1 MKRKII
7 TLFIVLLSLLLC
19 IGIAY
24 SISKYVFKY
33 DFPMQVIVSID
44 KIAPEID
51 ITDIN
56 GSSIRDNETATEYAI
71 ISYSDDLSG
80 ISKAVYRYNSSKKD
94 FSNSETLTLNNNT
107 KLTNEG
113 WYELEATD
121 RAGNKTVIHICV
133 DWAVARIKQ
142 VYYRKLEWAIN
153 DVPFNNDGTK
163 TTIYMLRNVSE
174 VNTISANKNVI
185 LDIDKTTITRKFH
198 NRKKWIFSC

>member
-7 TLFIVLLSLLLC
+7 TLFIVLLSFFLC
-19 IGIAY
+19 LGIAY

-33 DFPMQVIVSID
+33 NFPMQVIVSID
-44 KIAPEID
+44 KVSPEIN

-56 GSSIRDNETATEYAI
+56 NNSVGNDGIATEYAI

-107 KLTNEG
+107 KFTNEG
-113 WYELEATD
+113 WYELEITD
-121 RAGNKTVIHICV
+121 RAGNKTIIHIYV

-185 LDIDKTTITRKFH
+185 LDIDKTTITRMFH
-198 NRKKWIFSC
+198 NRKKWISSC